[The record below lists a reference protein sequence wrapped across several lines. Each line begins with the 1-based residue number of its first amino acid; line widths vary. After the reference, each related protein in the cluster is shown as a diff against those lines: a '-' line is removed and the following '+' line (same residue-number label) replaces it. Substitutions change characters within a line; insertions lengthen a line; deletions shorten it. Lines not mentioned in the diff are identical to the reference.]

1 MGAGK
6 REFIF
11 LQLSAL
17 RGAVLNYVCMYRYT
31 YLYVYIN
38 VCIYMLVAR
47 VRQLALFGCLR
58 IPNVMILVVFTG
70 GPMRRSHSKGALFN
84 DQVYEVP
91 ILKSPARKTCLRA
104 GIYES
109 GVQVPWHTQQH
120 Y

>member
-1 MGAGK
+1 M
-6 REFIF
+6 
-11 LQLSAL
+11 
-17 RGAVLNYVCMYRYT
+17 
-31 YLYVYIN
+31 
-38 VCIYMLVAR
+38 CIYD
-47 VRQLALFGCLR
+47 GCACASPSSFPMP
-58 IPNVMILVVFTG
+58 PNTNLMVLVVFTG

-91 ILKSPARKTCLRA
+91 ILKSPARKTCLRT